1 MDKSY
6 KVAVVG
12 ATSLV
17 GREVVAVLD
26 ERGFPVR
33 ELVALASERSV
44 GQTVELGGTEVRVA
58 KAEAAAFAGVD
69 LVLMVASAAVS
80 RELAPL
86 AAAAGAVVVD
96 ASSAWRAD
104 PDVPMVVP
112 EVNPGDLAGL
122 TKKRIV
128 CTPDSVTIQVAVA
141 LAPLHQAAG
150 LKRVVVST
158 YQAASGRGKR
168 GMEELG
174 DQVRALFNQRDLV
187 TEVFPRR
194 LAFNCIP
201 QVDAFMD
208 DGWTREERDLADG
221 TRRVLHAPAL
231 GVFATCVRVP
241 TFNGHSATVIAE
253 LERPLGAERARAILR
268 EAPGIMLMDAP
279 AQGHYPTPTEADG
292 SDATFVGRVRDDPSA
307 PNALSFWCVADNVRK
322 GAATTLVQLAE
333 LMARDH
339 LAGR

>member
-1 MDKSY
+1 MEKTY

-12 ATSLV
+12 ATGLV

-33 ELVALASERSV
+33 ELVPLASERGV
-44 GQTVELGGTEVRVA
+44 GETVELGGRDVRVA
-58 KAEAAAFAGVD
+58 KAQASAFAGVD
-69 LVLMVASAAVS
+69 LVLMVAGAAVS
-80 RELAPL
+80 RELAPV

-96 ASSAWRAD
+96 GSSAWRGDAE
-104 PDVPMVVP
+104 VPLVVP
-112 EVNPGDLAGL
+112 EVNPEDLAGVM
-122 TKKRIV
+122 KKRIV
-128 CTPDSVTIQVAVA
+128 ATPDGVAIQVAVA
-141 LAPLHQAAG
+141 LAPLQREAG
-150 LKRVVVST
+150 LRRVVVST

-168 GMEELG
+168 GMDELG
-174 DQVRALFNQRDLV
+174 DQVRALFNQKEIV

-201 QVDAFMD
+201 QIDAFLD

-221 TRRVLHAPAL
+221 TRRVLHAPTL

-241 TFNGHSATVIAE
+241 MFNGHAATVTAE

-268 EAPGIMLMDAP
+268 EAPGVMLMDAP
-279 AQGHYPTPTEADG
+279 GQGHYPTPSDADG
-292 SDATFVGRVRDDPSA
+292 SDATFVGRIRDDASA

-322 GAATTLVQLAE
+322 GAATTVVQVAE
-333 LMARDH
+333 LLARDH
-339 LAGR
+339 LR